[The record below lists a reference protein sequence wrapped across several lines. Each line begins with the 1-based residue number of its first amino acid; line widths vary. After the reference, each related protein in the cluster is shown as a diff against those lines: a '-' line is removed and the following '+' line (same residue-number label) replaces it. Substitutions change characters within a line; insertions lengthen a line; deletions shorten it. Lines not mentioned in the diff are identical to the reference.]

1 MKFIK
6 KLTFYL
12 PLIYLTA
19 CHNGTG
25 TIQIHLT
32 DAPGDYK
39 EVNVEI
45 KEVRVKMEKGS
56 GWKSLNT
63 QQGIYNLIHLQNID
77 TLLATGLVP
86 AGAVK
91 EVRLVLGSNNS
102 IMLNDNTIH
111 PLEAPSA
118 EYSGLKIKVHKKIAD
133 DQIATLLVDFDAE
146 LSVVESGNG
155 KYLLNPVLQ
164 LK

>member
-1 MKFIK
+1 MKCIK
-6 KLTFYL
+6 NLLFCL
-12 PLIYLTA
+12 AFIYLTA

-25 TIQIHLT
+25 TVQIHLT

-45 KEVRVKMEKGS
+45 KEVKVKMEKGS
-56 GWKSLNT
+56 GWTSLNT
-63 QQGIYNLIHLQNID
+63 QQRIYNLIHLKNID

-86 AGAVK
+86 AGVVN
-91 EVRLVLGSNNS
+91 EVRLVLGSNNT
-102 IMLNDNTIH
+102 IMLNDSTIH

-118 EYSGLKIKVHKKIAD
+118 EYSGLKIKVGKKIRD

-146 LSVVESGNG
+146 LSVVQSGNG